1 MRRSGLVFIL
11 LAMLAVCPMAAL
23 GQIAPDDLIITGA
36 GFGNGWETEIELADS
51 EMGVGTTGSLWI
63 RTGLSGP
70 CPPICEAFEYSVR
83 PKGTVRIL
91 LSEAFPFYPHL
102 MTVHVTTDTEQ
113 PLPMVRARIF
123 NASIPGMSAEIP
135 VLRNPTLSPRSF
147 PVLVFPGLRRQ
158 PGVYSNLIL
167 QSFGSGM
174 FSPAILVEAFGPD
187 GQRLG
192 SETITPP
199 PIETAPS
206 VLVDVA
212 ARLGADSVEGGS
224 VRVSSP
230 SGKVWGVLATV
241 YANDHLAMIP
251 GAIP

>member
-1 MRRSGLVFIL
+1 MRRSALTLVVLAL
-11 LAMLAVCPMAAL
+11 LAVIPMAAF

-36 GFGNGWETEIELADS
+36 GFGNGWDTEIELSDS
-51 EMGVGTTGSLWI
+51 ELAVGTGGTLNI

-70 CPPICEAFEYSVR
+70 CPPICESFAYSIP

-102 MTVHVTTDTEQ
+102 MTVHVATDTER
-113 PLPMVRARIF
+113 PLPIVRARIF
-123 NASIPGMSAEIP
+123 NSAIAGMSSEIP

-167 QSFGSGM
+167 QSFGFG
-174 FSPAILVEAFGPD
+174 PRPDILVEAFGPN
-187 GQRLG
+187 GERLG
-192 SETITPP
+192 SETLSPSP
-199 PIETAPS
+199 VESAPA

-212 ARLGADSVEGGS
+212 ARLGVSSVDGGS
-224 VRVSSP
+224 VRVSSA
-230 SGKVWGVLATV
+230 SGQVWGVLATV
-241 YANDHLAMIP
+241 YANDHLSMIP